1 MLKKNGT
8 IVDTLTPDELAIT
21 DFSLREAVLRLV
33 RGQPTRALLDIRPS
47 ITGQNDHVAVFP
59 VQSMSKYIGEFLYRI
74 RSCPRNYTLT
84 REEIN
89 QDPICQVLGIEY
101 SG

>member
-21 DFSLREAVLRLV
+21 DFSLQEAALRLA

-47 ITGQNDHVAVFP
+47 LTGQNDHVAIFP
-59 VQSMSKYIGEFLYRI
+59 IQPMSKYVGEFLFGV

-84 REEIN
+84 GEEIN
-89 QDPICQVLGIEY
+89 QDPICQTLGIEY
-101 SG
+101 SN